1 MKWIDIIKANIGAIR
16 SAALNEIIE
25 TMKGDPSIK
34 DIRDILE
41 REGLI

>member
-16 SAALNEIIE
+16 SNALNEIIE
-25 TMKGDPSIK
+25 AMKGDPTLQ
-34 DIRDILE
+34 DIRNILE